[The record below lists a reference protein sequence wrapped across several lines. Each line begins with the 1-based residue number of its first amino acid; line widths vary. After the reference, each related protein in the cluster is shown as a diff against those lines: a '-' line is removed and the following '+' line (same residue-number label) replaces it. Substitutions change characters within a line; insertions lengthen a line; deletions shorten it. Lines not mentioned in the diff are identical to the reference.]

1 MIIIISALDVWD
13 MYGGLVG
20 SGAILYQN
28 IMIGDQYKRVINA
41 EGAMT

>member
-28 IMIGDQYKRVINA
+28 IYDR
-41 EGAMT
+41 